1 MRIVDVTAPGGEEN
15 LVLAEADTPAPGPGE
30 LVIGVVAAGV
40 NRADLLQRQGFYPP
54 PKGSSEVLGLEVS
67 GRVHA
72 VGESVA
78 GWTAGAPCVALLTGG
93 GYAEYVVV
101 PAGQVIPP
109 PPGVDLVSAAGLIE
123 VAATV
128 ASNFDHVHLA
138 AGETVLIHGGA
149 GGIGTFAI
157 QYARA
162 LGARVLATA
171 GSPAKLEL
179 CRTLGAEVA
188 IDYHEDWPALV
199 GEATGGRGVD
209 VILDVMGAKYLEHN
223 VAALATDGRLVVIG
237 LQGGR
242 KGTLDLNR
250 LLTRRATVTATSLRF
265 RPVEQKTQICAAVR
279 DRVWPLVEQGLIKPA
294 PETRFPLEQVADA
307 HRHLASGDN
316 TGKVILIV
324 RTPEDAA

>member
-15 LVLAEADTPAPGPGE
+15 LVLSVAPTPKAGPGE
-30 LVIGVVAAGV
+30 LVVAVVAAGV

-54 PKGSSEVLGLEVS
+54 PPGTSEVIGLEVS
-67 GRVHA
+67 GRVHE
-72 VGESVA
+72 VGEGVE
-78 GWTAGAPCVALLTGG
+78 GWTAGAPCVALLAGG

-101 PAGQVIPP
+101 PAGQVIAP
-109 PPGVDLVSAAGLIE
+109 PPGVDLVSAAGLLE

-128 ASNFDHVHLA
+128 SSNFDHVHLA
-138 AGETVLIHGGA
+138 AGETVLVHGGA

-171 GSPAKLEL
+171 GSPAKLDL
-179 CRTLGAEVA
+179 CRQLGAEVA
-188 IDYHEDWPALV
+188 IDYHDDWPAAV
-199 GEATGGRGVD
+199 SDATGGRGVD
-209 VILDVMGAKYLEHN
+209 VILDVMGAKYLEPN
-223 VAALATDGRLVVIG
+223 VEALAPDGRLVVIG

-265 RPVEQKTQICAAVR
+265 RPAGQKAEICRVVAE
-279 DRVWPLVEQGLIKPA
+279 RVWPLVADGLIKPA
-294 PETRFPLEQVADA
+294 PETRFPLDQVADA
-307 HRHLASGDN
+307 HRHLASGEN

-324 RTPEDAA
+324 RPGEPES